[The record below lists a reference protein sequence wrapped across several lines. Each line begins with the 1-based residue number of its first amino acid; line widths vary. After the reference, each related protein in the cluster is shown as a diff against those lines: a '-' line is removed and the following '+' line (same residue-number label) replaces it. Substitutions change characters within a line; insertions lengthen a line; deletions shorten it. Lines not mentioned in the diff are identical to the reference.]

1 VIDKVETSMKIGLFA
16 INFGTC
22 GDPETSV
29 KVAQAAEA
37 AGFESVWTGEH
48 IVLPDPALP
57 SFPLAT
63 TTPMLDTTVALT
75 WIAAHTKRIR
85 LGSGIIVLPLR
96 NPVLLAKELASVDV
110 VSGGRLIV
118 GVGAGWLA
126 PEFEALGVPMEERGG
141 RMDDALRAMRALW
154 TSEHPEHRGSFASF
168 GGVAAYPR
176 PVQRPM
182 PPVVIG
188 GESPAALRRAVT
200 MGNGWYGFALTP
212 EQTMQRVE
220 ELRRVAEKDGRPAEL
235 GELEISVTPVGGFNR
250 RSVDAYVAAG
260 VDRLVLLPRVDASH
274 AERHGPV
281 PLDQLLRNIERV
293 SRVASSS
300 LLFL

>member
-1 VIDKVETSMKIGLFA
+1 VKIGLFA

-22 GDPETSV
+22 GDPQVAV

-57 SFPLAT
+57 IFPLAT
-63 TTPMLDTTVALT
+63 ETPMLDTMVALT
-75 WIAAHTKRIR
+75 WVAAHTERIR

-96 NPVLLAKELASVDV
+96 NPLLLAKELASVDV
-110 VSGGRLIV
+110 VSGGRLMI

-126 PEFEALGVPMEERGG
+126 PEFEALGVPMEERGA

-154 TSEHPEHRGSFASF
+154 TSEHPEYRGSFASF

-182 PPVVIG
+182 PPIVIG
-188 GESPAALRRAVT
+188 GESPAAFRRAVT

-212 EQTMQRVE
+212 EQTKQHIE
-220 ELRRVAEKDGRPAEL
+220 GLRRGAEQYGRPAEL
-235 GELEISVTPVGGFNR
+235 GELEISVTPVGTFDD
-250 RSVDAYVAAG
+250 RSLEAYAAAG
-260 VDRLVLLPRVDASH
+260 VGRLVLLPKVDATH
-274 AERHGPV
+274 AERHSPAS
-281 PLDQLLRNIERV
+281 LDELMRNIERV
-293 SRVASSS
+293 SRVAGRAGGGDR
-300 LLFL
+300 